1 MEKYY
6 ELIKNNV
13 IDFNELLLEQ
23 YYLLGLTEVDVVL
36 LIKLH
41 NLIDKD
47 VNTIFISKLFNKMS
61 ISEEELSNC
70 LVRLIDMD
78 FINISLDQNKK
89 EQYSLNGIYKKLSF
103 LLSTNENDKKDYL
116 VQERVKAT
124 IKKLESSLNKILSP
138 LELQMINRW
147 FYEYNYKYDDI
158 DKTINKALS
167 NKNCGVKYID
177 RTLYNLINTNE
188 HNEDLNDLKK
198 LFNTVYGKNRYNNK

>member
-116 VQERVKAT
+116 VQERVKTT

-158 DKTINKALS
+158 DKTINKALN

-177 RTLYNLINTNE
+177 RSLHNLLNNNE

-198 LFNTVYGKNRYNNK
+198 LFNTVYGKNR

>member
-6 ELIKNNV
+6 EWIKNNV

-147 FYEYNYKYDDI
+147 FYEYNYKYNDI
-158 DKTINKALS
+158 DKTINKALI

-177 RTLYNLINTNE
+177 RSLHNLLNNNE

-198 LFNTVYGKNRYNNK
+198 LFNTVYGKNR

>member
-116 VQERVKAT
+116 VQERVKTT

-158 DKTINKALS
+158 DKTINKALI

-177 RTLYNLINTNE
+177 RSLHNLLNNNE

-198 LFNTVYGKNRYNNK
+198 LFNTVYGKNR

>member
-116 VQERVKAT
+116 VQERVKTT

-147 FYEYNYKYDDI
+147 FYEYNYEYDDI
-158 DKTINKALS
+158 DKTINKALN

-177 RTLYNLINTNE
+177 RSLHNLLNNNE

-198 LFNTVYGKNRYNNK
+198 LFNTVYGKNR

>member
-158 DKTINKALS
+158 DKTINKALI

-177 RTLYNLINTNE
+177 RSLHNLLNNNE

-198 LFNTVYGKNRYNNK
+198 LFNTVYGKNR

>member
-116 VQERVKAT
+116 VQERVKTT

-138 LELQMINRW
+138 IELQMINRW

-158 DKTINKALS
+158 DKTINKALIK
-167 NKNCGVKYID
+167 KNCGVNYID
-177 RTLYNLINTNE
+177 RSLHKLVKNNE

-198 LFNTVYGKNRYNNK
+198 LFNTVYGKNR

>member
-158 DKTINKALS
+158 DKTINKALI

-177 RTLYNLINTNE
+177 RSLHNLLNNNE

-198 LFNTVYGKNRYNNK
+198 LFNTVYGKNI

>member
-78 FINISLDQNKK
+78 FINISLDQDKK

-158 DKTINKALS
+158 DKTINKALI

-177 RTLYNLINTNE
+177 RSLHNLLNNNE

-198 LFNTVYGKNRYNNK
+198 LFNTVYGKNR

>member
-70 LVRLIDMD
+70 LVRLIDMG

-158 DKTINKALS
+158 DKTINKALI

-177 RTLYNLINTNE
+177 RSLHNLLNNNE

-198 LFNTVYGKNRYNNK
+198 LFNTVYGKNR